1 MSTPISHDVEKVVR
15 PDGSLLLKS
24 RIAQDPAVESTGQW
38 LHQWAETA
46 PSRVFLAERH
56 GAGWREESYQST
68 LQQVQ
73 SVAQALLARGMS
85 ADTPVLVMSGAGVD
99 HGILALAAQYVGIP
113 VVPVAEQYSLI
124 HEASDR
130 LIDAVEMVRPSM
142 VFVSDAGKFAEAI
155 GLDALAGIEV
165 VASVTAGAGRD
176 VTAFSDLLKG
186 DGGVDLA
193 AAHAAVGSDTVAK
206 IIMTSGSTSKP
217 KGVLTTHGM
226 LCVNQSQISTVLPIL
241 KARPPVLLDWLP
253 WNHVFGGSHNFN
265 MMLANGGSLYIDDG
279 KPIKKDFSRTLEN
292 LATVTGTLALNV
304 PIGFSMLLDAFRQDA
319 SLKRKFFEDLDL
331 MFYAA
336 ASLPPDVWDGLEQM
350 ATEVRGSVPM
360 MVSSWGMTET
370 APAAIMV
377 HENIGRAGAI
387 GVPLP
392 DVQVKLLPQADD
404 RYELRVAGP
413 NVMKGYFNDPAKS
426 KESFDEEGFLITG
439 DAVKMRD
446 AADANAGLLFDGRI
460 SEDFKLLSGT
470 WVRAA
475 NLRLSI
481 LGLLTGLAQDV
492 VIAGQ
497 DKSDIGL
504 MIFPSPEYLEGAGE
518 DLLLHAP
525 ELSAEIGQRL
535 GEAAKTSGSSMRIA
549 RAVLLAE
556 PPSIKDA
563 EITPKGS
570 LNTRKILSRR
580 ADLFERLYNNDDPAV
595 IRV

>member
-130 LIDAVEMVRPSM
+130 LIDALEMVRPSM

-446 AADANAGLLFDGRI
+446 AADTNAGLMFDGRI

-525 ELSAEIGQRL
+525 ELRAEIGQRL